1 LTGTASACQKGHVPG
16 FGRLH
21 FFFYEKIA
29 FKVKDEIR
37 VFNVCDIIYLVAS
50 GSYTLVYLPKDI
62 VKEGFIQVTCNM
74 KTVLN
79 HCQGEIIRVH
89 KSYSVN
95 PDKIIS
101 LSGNRIRLEQNGV
114 ASVSPEYREALL
126 KVLNV
131 VQPQSKTKGK

>member
-1 LTGTASACQKGHVPG
+1 
-16 FGRLH
+16 
-21 FFFYEKIA
+21 
-29 FKVKDEIR
+29 
-37 VFNVCDIIYLVAS
+37 
-50 GSYTLVYLPKDI
+50 
-62 VKEGFIQVTCNM
+62 M

-126 KVLNV
+126 MVLNV
-131 VQPQSKTKGK
+131 VQPESKTKGK